1 MYKLDGAVAK
11 IAHSAKDTAKISK
24 HTAKTNPVT

>member
-11 IAHSAKDTAKISK
+11 IAYTATISK
-24 HTAKTNPVT
+24 HTAKTNPVTKN